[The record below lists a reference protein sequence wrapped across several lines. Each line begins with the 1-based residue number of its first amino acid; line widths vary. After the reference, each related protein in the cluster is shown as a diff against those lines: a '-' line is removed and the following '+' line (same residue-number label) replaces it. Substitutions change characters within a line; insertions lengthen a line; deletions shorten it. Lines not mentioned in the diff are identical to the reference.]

1 MGERKVLNKYI
12 PPDFDPAKVPRGK
25 RPADGQIK
33 VRMMLPMSICC
44 QTCGNFISKGT
55 KFNSRKEDAKGET
68 YLGLRIFRFYF
79 RCPRC
84 SGEIAMKTDPERS
97 DYIGTSDEFEFECLN
112 GFSLE
117 SALAIAKGR
126 NGFSGFSRTSFVFS
140 RALSSLSLSLCCPVL
155 LTVIIII
162 ITTITTTVESG
173 ASRNYEP
180 WKGEKTAN
188 ELKERERREA
198 EEGDEMKK
206 LENKTKASKREM
218 DLNAALDEM
227 KSLSARHARMDFDG
241 VVANVAKMGERER
254 EKREMEEEMR
264 AKKMYE
270 MAVRE
275 SKAREEK
282 KQQQQQRERGE
293 DARTNTNND
302 NKSADERE
310 HKKLEDI
317 YSEDEEEKE
326 ARDAEEARL
335 RRRKIIED
343 VGEEHGTK
351 KTFEKENT
359 KTKKKLAIQRV
370 ATSADAKVEKEEA
383 QAPVVPPSALLAQHY
398 SSSSE

>member
-1 MGERKVLNKYI
+1 
-12 PPDFDPAKVPRGK
+12 
-25 RPADGQIK
+25 
-33 VRMMLPMSICC
+33 ML
-44 QTCGNFISKGT
+44 
-55 KFNSRKEDAKGET
+55 
-68 YLGLRIFRFYF
+68 
-79 RCPRC
+79 
-84 SGEIAMKTDPERS
+84 
-97 DYIGTSDEFEFECLN
+97 
-112 GFSLE
+112 SL
-117 SALAIAKGR
+117 
-126 NGFSGFSRTSFVFS
+126 
-140 RALSSLSLSLCCPVL
+140 SLSLSLCHPVL
-155 LTVIIII
+155 LTVLIIII
-162 ITTITTTVESG
+162 ITIITTTTVESG

-180 WKGEKTAN
+180 WKGEETAN
-188 ELKERERREA
+188 ELKERERQEA

-270 MAVRE
+270 MAVKE

-282 KQQQQQRERGE
+282 KQQQKQRERGE

-302 NKSADERE
+302 TKSADDKGE

-351 KTFEKENT
+351 KTFEKETT
-359 KTKKKLAIQRV
+359 KTKKKLPIKRVV
-370 ATSADAKVEKEEA
+370 ATSADANVEKEEPK
-383 QAPVVPPSALLAQHY
+383 APVVPPSALLAQHY

>member
-1 MGERKVLNKYI
+1 
-12 PPDFDPAKVPRGK
+12 
-25 RPADGQIK
+25 
-33 VRMMLPMSICC
+33 
-44 QTCGNFISKGT
+44 
-55 KFNSRKEDAKGET
+55 
-68 YLGLRIFRFYF
+68 
-79 RCPRC
+79 
-84 SGEIAMKTDPERS
+84 
-97 DYIGTSDEFEFECLN
+97 
-112 GFSLE
+112 
-117 SALAIAKGR
+117 
-126 NGFSGFSRTSFVFS
+126 
-140 RALSSLSLSLCCPVL
+140 
-155 LTVIIII
+155 
-162 ITTITTTVESG
+162 
-173 ASRNYEP
+173 
-180 WKGEKTAN
+180 
-188 ELKERERREA
+188 
-198 EEGDEMKK
+198 MKK

-302 NKSADERE
+302 NKSADDKGEN
-310 HKKLEDI
+310 KKLEDI

-343 VGEEHGTK
+343 VGEEHRTK
-351 KTFEKENT
+351 KTFEKETT

-370 ATSADAKVEKEEA
+370 VAPAANAKVEKEEP

>member
-97 DYIGTSDEFEFECLN
+97 DYI
-112 GFSLE
+112 
-117 SALAIAKGR
+117 
-126 NGFSGFSRTSFVFS
+126 
-140 RALSSLSLSLCCPVL
+140 
-155 LTVIIII
+155 
-162 ITTITTTVESG
+162 VESG

-180 WKGEKTAN
+180 WKGEETAN
-188 ELKERERREA
+188 ELKERERQEA

-270 MAVRE
+270 MAVKE

-282 KQQQQQRERGE
+282 KQQQKQRERGE

-302 NKSADERE
+302 TKSADDKGE

-351 KTFEKENT
+351 KTFEKETT
-359 KTKKKLAIQRV
+359 KTKKKLAIKRVV
-370 ATSADAKVEKEEA
+370 ATSADANVEKEEPK
-383 QAPVVPPSALLAQHY
+383 APVVPPSALLAQHY

>member
-1 MGERKVLNKYI
+1 
-12 PPDFDPAKVPRGK
+12 
-25 RPADGQIK
+25 
-33 VRMMLPMSICC
+33 
-44 QTCGNFISKGT
+44 
-55 KFNSRKEDAKGET
+55 
-68 YLGLRIFRFYF
+68 
-79 RCPRC
+79 
-84 SGEIAMKTDPERS
+84 
-97 DYIGTSDEFEFECLN
+97 
-112 GFSLE
+112 
-117 SALAIAKGR
+117 
-126 NGFSGFSRTSFVFS
+126 
-140 RALSSLSLSLCCPVL
+140 
-155 LTVIIII
+155 
-162 ITTITTTVESG
+162 
-173 ASRNYEP
+173 
-180 WKGEKTAN
+180 
-188 ELKERERREA
+188 
-198 EEGDEMKK
+198 MKK

-270 MAVRE
+270 MAVKE

-282 KQQQQQRERGE
+282 KQQQKQRERGE

-302 NKSADERE
+302 TKSADDKGE

-351 KTFEKENT
+351 KTFEKETT

-370 ATSADAKVEKEEA
+370 VATCADAKVEKEEPK
-383 QAPVVPPSALLAQHY
+383 APVVPPSALLAQHY

>member
-1 MGERKVLNKYI
+1 MVMRLSVEWFLARIRSRIISWKRKRVERIFVNIFCFL
-12 PPDFDPAKVPRGK
+12 FSR
-25 RPADGQIK
+25 
-33 VRMMLPMSICC
+33 
-44 QTCGNFISKGT
+44 
-55 KFNSRKEDAKGET
+55 SRK
-68 YLGLRIFRFYF
+68 LF
-79 RCPRC
+79 
-84 SGEIAMKTDPERS
+84 
-97 DYIGTSDEFEFECLN
+97 
-112 GFSLE
+112 
-117 SALAIAKGR
+117 
-126 NGFSGFSRTSFVFS
+126 
-140 RALSSLSLSLCCPVL
+140 LSLCPPVL
-155 LTVIIII
+155 LTVSIIIVIII
-162 ITTITTTVESG
+162 ITTTTVESG

-180 WKGEKTAN
+180 WKGEETAN

-293 DARTNTNND
+293 NARTNTNNED
-302 NKSADERE
+302 NKSTDERE

-343 VGEEHGTK
+343 VGEEDGPK

-370 ATSADAKVEKEEA
+370 ATSADAKEKEEA
-383 QAPVVPPSALLAQHY
+383 QAPVVKPSALLAQHY

>member
-1 MGERKVLNKYI
+1 
-12 PPDFDPAKVPRGK
+12 
-25 RPADGQIK
+25 
-33 VRMMLPMSICC
+33 
-44 QTCGNFISKGT
+44 
-55 KFNSRKEDAKGET
+55 
-68 YLGLRIFRFYF
+68 
-79 RCPRC
+79 
-84 SGEIAMKTDPERS
+84 MKTDPERS
-97 DYIGTSDEFEFECLN
+97 DY
-112 GFSLE
+112 
-117 SALAIAKGR
+117 
-126 NGFSGFSRTSFVFS
+126 V
-140 RALSSLSLSLCCPVL
+140 
-155 LTVIIII
+155 
-162 ITTITTTVESG
+162 VESG

-180 WKGEKTAN
+180 WKGEETAN
-188 ELKERERREA
+188 ELKERERQEA

-270 MAVRE
+270 MAVKE

-282 KQQQQQRERGE
+282 KQQQKQRERGE
-293 DARTNTNND
+293 DASTNTNND
-302 NKSADERE
+302 TKSADDKGE

-351 KTFEKENT
+351 KTFEKETT
-359 KTKKKLAIQRV
+359 KTKKKLPIQRVV
-370 ATSADAKVEKEEA
+370 ATSADANVEKEEPK
-383 QAPVVPPSALLAQHY
+383 APVVPPSALLAQHY

>member
-1 MGERKVLNKYI
+1 MVSRSNPLANAVKAETGRA
-12 PPDFDPAKVPRGK
+12 DFREHLSVSLFA
-25 RPADGQIK
+25 
-33 VRMMLPMSICC
+33 L
-44 QTCGNFISKGT
+44 
-55 KFNSRKEDAKGET
+55 SR
-68 YLGLRIFRFYF
+68 
-79 RCPRC
+79 
-84 SGEIAMKTDPERS
+84 S
-97 DYIGTSDEFEFECLN
+97 
-112 GFSLE
+112 FSL
-117 SALAIAKGR
+117 SV
-126 NGFSGFSRTSFVFS
+126 SSRFTDRSYYY
-140 RALSSLSLSLCCPVL
+140 
-155 LTVIIII
+155 II
-162 ITTITTTVESG
+162 ITIITTTTVESG

-180 WKGEKTAN
+180 WKGEETAN
-188 ELKERERREA
+188 ELKERERQEA

-282 KQQQQQRERGE
+282 KQQQKQRERGE
-293 DARTNTNND
+293 DASTNTNND
-302 NKSADERE
+302 TKSADDKGE

-351 KTFEKENT
+351 KTFEKETT

-370 ATSADAKVEKEEA
+370 VATSADANVEKEEPK
-383 QAPVVPPSALLAQHY
+383 APVVPPSALLAQHY

>member
-1 MGERKVLNKYI
+1 
-12 PPDFDPAKVPRGK
+12 
-25 RPADGQIK
+25 
-33 VRMMLPMSICC
+33 MMLPMSICC

-97 DYIGTSDEFEFECLN
+97 DY
-112 GFSLE
+112 
-117 SALAIAKGR
+117 
-126 NGFSGFSRTSFVFS
+126 V
-140 RALSSLSLSLCCPVL
+140 
-155 LTVIIII
+155 
-162 ITTITTTVESG
+162 VESG

-180 WKGEKTAN
+180 WKGEETAN
-188 ELKERERREA
+188 ELKERERQEA

-270 MAVRE
+270 MAVKE

-282 KQQQQQRERGE
+282 KQQQKQRERGE

-302 NKSADERE
+302 TKSADDKGE

-351 KTFEKENT
+351 KTFEKETT
-359 KTKKKLAIQRV
+359 KTKKKLAIKRVV
-370 ATSADAKVEKEEA
+370 ATSADANVEKEEPK
-383 QAPVVPPSALLAQHY
+383 APVVPPSALLAQHY

>member
-1 MGERKVLNKYI
+1 MVSRSNPLANAVKAETGRA
-12 PPDFDPAKVPRGK
+12 DFREH
-25 RPADGQIK
+25 
-33 VRMMLPMSICC
+33 LS
-44 QTCGNFISKGT
+44 
-55 KFNSRKEDAKGET
+55 
-68 YLGLRIFRFYF
+68 
-79 RCPRC
+79 
-84 SGEIAMKTDPERS
+84 
-97 DYIGTSDEFEFECLN
+97 
-112 GFSLE
+112 FSL
-117 SALAIAKGR
+117 
-126 NGFSGFSRTSFVFS
+126 F
-140 RALSSLSLSLCCPVL
+140 ALSRSFSLSVSSRF
-155 LTVIIII
+155 TDRSYYYII
-162 ITTITTTVESG
+162 ITIITTTTVESG

-180 WKGEKTAN
+180 WKGEETAN
-188 ELKERERREA
+188 ELKERERQEA

-270 MAVRE
+270 MAVKE

-282 KQQQQQRERGE
+282 KQQQKQRERGE

-302 NKSADERE
+302 TKSADDKGE

-351 KTFEKENT
+351 KTF
-359 KTKKKLAIQRV
+359 
-370 ATSADAKVEKEEA
+370 
-383 QAPVVPPSALLAQHY
+383 
-398 SSSSE
+398 

>member
-1 MGERKVLNKYI
+1 L
-12 PPDFDPAKVPRGK
+12 
-25 RPADGQIK
+25 
-33 VRMMLPMSICC
+33 L
-44 QTCGNFISKGT
+44 
-55 KFNSRKEDAKGET
+55 
-68 YLGLRIFRFYF
+68 
-79 RCPRC
+79 
-84 SGEIAMKTDPERS
+84 
-97 DYIGTSDEFEFECLN
+97 
-112 GFSLE
+112 SL
-117 SALAIAKGR
+117 A
-126 NGFSGFSRTSFVFS
+126 
-140 RALSSLSLSLCCPVL
+140 LSLSLCHPVL
-155 LTVIIII
+155 LTVLIIII
-162 ITTITTTVESG
+162 ITIITTTTVESG

-180 WKGEKTAN
+180 WKGEETAN
-188 ELKERERREA
+188 ELKERERQEA

-270 MAVRE
+270 MAVKE

-282 KQQQQQRERGE
+282 KQQQKQRERGE

-302 NKSADERE
+302 TKSADDKGE

-317 YSEDEEEKE
+317 YSEDEAEKE

-351 KTFEKENT
+351 KTFEKETT
-359 KTKKKLAIQRV
+359 KTKKKLALLVLLFLLSHPRMSRRRV
-370 ATSADAKVEKEEA
+370 VSPAF
-383 QAPVVPPSALLAQHY
+383 
-398 SSSSE
+398 SSS

>member
-1 MGERKVLNKYI
+1 
-12 PPDFDPAKVPRGK
+12 
-25 RPADGQIK
+25 
-33 VRMMLPMSICC
+33 ML
-44 QTCGNFISKGT
+44 
-55 KFNSRKEDAKGET
+55 
-68 YLGLRIFRFYF
+68 
-79 RCPRC
+79 
-84 SGEIAMKTDPERS
+84 
-97 DYIGTSDEFEFECLN
+97 
-112 GFSLE
+112 SL
-117 SALAIAKGR
+117 A
-126 NGFSGFSRTSFVFS
+126 
-140 RALSSLSLSLCCPVL
+140 LSLSLCHPVL
-155 LTVIIII
+155 LTVLIIII
-162 ITTITTTVESG
+162 ITIITTTTVESG

-180 WKGEKTAN
+180 WKGEETAN
-188 ELKERERREA
+188 ELKERERQEA

-270 MAVRE
+270 MAVKE
-275 SKAREEK
+275 SKAIEEK
-282 KQQQQQRERGE
+282 KQQQKQRERGE

-302 NKSADERE
+302 TKSADDKGE

-326 ARDAEEARL
+326 ARDAKEARL

-351 KTFEKENT
+351 KTFEKETT

-370 ATSADAKVEKEEA
+370 VAPAANAKVEKEEP

>member
-1 MGERKVLNKYI
+1 M
-12 PPDFDPAKVPRGK
+12 
-25 RPADGQIK
+25 
-33 VRMMLPMSICC
+33 
-44 QTCGNFISKGT
+44 
-55 KFNSRKEDAKGET
+55 
-68 YLGLRIFRFYF
+68 
-79 RCPRC
+79 
-84 SGEIAMKTDPERS
+84 
-97 DYIGTSDEFEFECLN
+97 LN

-117 SALAIAKGR
+117 SARGSRRKRKRVERIFVNIFCFL
-126 NGFSGFSRTSFVFS
+126 FSRS
-140 RALSSLSLSLCCPVL
+140 RKLFLSLCPPVL
-155 LTVIIII
+155 LTVSIIIVIII
-162 ITTITTTVESG
+162 ITTTTVESG

-180 WKGEKTAN
+180 WKGEETAN

-293 DARTNTNND
+293 NARTNTNND
-302 NKSADERE
+302 TKSTDERE

-343 VGEEHGTK
+343 VGEEDGPK

-370 ATSADAKVEKEEA
+370 ATSADAKEKEEA
-383 QAPVVPPSALLAQHY
+383 QAPVVKPSALLAQHY

>member
-1 MGERKVLNKYI
+1 
-12 PPDFDPAKVPRGK
+12 
-25 RPADGQIK
+25 
-33 VRMMLPMSICC
+33 ML
-44 QTCGNFISKGT
+44 
-55 KFNSRKEDAKGET
+55 
-68 YLGLRIFRFYF
+68 
-79 RCPRC
+79 
-84 SGEIAMKTDPERS
+84 
-97 DYIGTSDEFEFECLN
+97 
-112 GFSLE
+112 SL
-117 SALAIAKGR
+117 A
-126 NGFSGFSRTSFVFS
+126 
-140 RALSSLSLSLCCPVL
+140 LSLSLCHPVL
-155 LTVIIII
+155 LTVLIIII
-162 ITTITTTVESG
+162 ITIITTTTVESG

-180 WKGEKTAN
+180 WKGEETAN
-188 ELKERERREA
+188 ELKERERQEA

-302 NKSADERE
+302 NKSADDKGEN
-310 HKKLEDI
+310 KNLEDI